1 MRTVRIVALTATVV
15 SCHLDKLLNAGGG
28 APPTSHGT
36 PVQLVFAPVPRSARA
51 GQPIGPVRVS
61 VADSAGQPVAGVDT
75 AMVTV
80 ALASNPGSATL
91 SGNTSAHPV
100 RGVATFTDLR
110 LNKPGP
116 GYALQAAT
124 DGLQSV
130 TSDTFTVAPGPATE
144 LRFTVQPTNA
154 TQNAAITPPVEVS
167 AYDSLGNKATN
178 FTGQIRVALGN
189 NASPLKNAKLF
200 GASPVNAVAG
210 VATLGN
216 LRIDQTGVGYTL
228 VAAFGPATPVAES
241 DSFNVIPVPP
251 PPPPV
256 GNITITTSTTGQNF
270 DPDGYTVTLDG
281 DTSSHIGIN
290 TNITLSRIAAGDHS
304 LSLSGVASNCAV
316 TGANP
321 ETVTVPSGATAQASF
336 AITCAAPP
344 FGGATHLVFT
354 DDPQTVQVGQVMP
367 PVRATVYDASGNE
380 VAGFI
385 GTVTIEIDSNPGNG
399 TLSTARKT
407 IQMNNPVAQWT
418 DLSIDRPG
426 NGYVLRATSPG
437 LVPAISDPFDVTV
450 GPPPSPAGATGL
462 AYYIEPTTTRAGNVI
477 PLIRVGVQTGGSL
490 NTSFNGAV
498 WITLS
503 SNPTGAV
510 LSGTRRVQ
518 VVDGYADFTDL
529 RIDKPGSGYVLHAT
543 CWPLNE
549 KYSQAFTI
557 NP

>member
-1 MRTVRIVALTATVV
+1 MRTLGILALIASVV

-36 PVQLVFAPVPRSARA
+36 PVQLVFAPVPKSASA
-51 GQPIGPVRVS
+51 GRPIPPVRVS
-61 VADSAGQPVAGVDT
+61 VADSAGQPVAGVDS

-80 ALASNPGSATL
+80 VLASNPGGATL

-110 LNKPGP
+110 LDKPAP
-116 GYALQAAT
+116 GYALKAAT
-124 DGLQSV
+124 DGLQPV
-130 TSDTFTVAPGPATE
+130 TSDTFTVAPGPATR
-144 LRFTVQPTNA
+144 LRFAVQPSNV
-154 TQNAAITPPVEVS
+154 TQNAAISPPVQVT
-167 AYDSLGNKATN
+167 AFDSLDNQATN
-178 FTGQIRVALGN
+178 FTGEIRVALAKDG
-189 NASPLKNAKLF
+189 SVGKNARLS
-200 GASPVNAVAG
+200 GASANAVAG
-210 VATLGN
+210 VATFSN

-228 VAAFGPATPVAES
+228 SAAFAGATPVGES

-251 PPPPV
+251 PPPPP
-256 GNITITTSTTGQNF
+256 GNLTISTSTTGANL
-270 DPDGYTVTLDG
+270 DPDGYAVALDG
-281 DTSSHIGIN
+281 GTSSPIGIN
-290 TNITLSRIAAGDHS
+290 TNITVSSVAAGDHS

-321 ETVTVPSGATAQASF
+321 RTVTVPPGGTAQTSF

-344 FGGATHLVFT
+344 PGGATHLVFT

-367 PVRATVYDASGNE
+367 PVRATVYDASEHE
-380 VAGFI
+380 VANFS

-407 IQMNNPVAQWT
+407 IIMNNPVAQWT

-437 LVPAISDPFDVTV
+437 LATGVSDPFDVTV
-450 GPPPSPAGATGL
+450 GPAPSPAGATGL
-462 AYYIEPTTTRAGNVI
+462 AYYVEPTTTRAGAVI
-477 PLIRVGVQTGGSL
+477 PSIRVGVQTGGSL
-490 NTSFNGAV
+490 NTSFTGAL

-503 SNPTGAV
+503 SNPSGAV

-518 VVDGYADFTDL
+518 VVNGYADFTDL
-529 RIDKPGSGYVLHAT
+529 RIDKPGRGYVLHAT
-543 CWPLNE
+543 HWPLNE
-549 KYSQAFTI
+549 KYSLPFDIT
-557 NP
+557 P